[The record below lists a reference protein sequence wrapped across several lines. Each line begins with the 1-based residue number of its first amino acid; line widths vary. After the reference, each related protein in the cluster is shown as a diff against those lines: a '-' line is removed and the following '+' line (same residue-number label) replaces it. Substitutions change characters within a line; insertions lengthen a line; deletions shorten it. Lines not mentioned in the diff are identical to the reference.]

1 MSNKNIERMLIVDGR
16 RRREAVSTKSEGVN
30 SKKAA
35 VSTKSEGVNSKRAV
49 VSTSDERVNSKR
61 AAVLTRGEGVPVNR
75 AAVLTYGE
83 GVNSRKALVSTNCER
98 INSRKASVST
108 KSEGGRLYN
117 ITDPEMQRLTNILT
131 NIILQ
136 SYGKIDKFNI
146 LLRTIDVP
154 NKEEFK
160 EYMTKI
166 LTYQLTTKPFTYKI
180 SAQLILI
187 FYKLISKHLTLTE
200 IIKSA
205 EGSHNFVLI
214 FKLSD
219 RTIKVY
225 RIFKEILTKPYD
237 PCKMESKIKIL
248 LETQRYNN
256 GCVINYEFEYPF
268 KNSKLPYP
276 LYTVQEYMEPY
287 IPAKHEGLKDCIKLY
302 FKSKFIDHFYMFD
315 DFKQD
320 NVMYNPRTKKIQIT
334 DPEFKCLTIGFEAP
348 IFMNKPLINYI
359 KKTLNVDMNSN
370 TWHHPNL
377 VKSILVTKENQI
389 ILINSYL
396 FGIVMI
402 TLYFMLI
409 REAALKK
416 KTLNYNFKPTNLDC
430 FDHVGYGEVI
440 NYNILRDMINTLF
453 TKEELVSNYINKAV
467 NKTKVVKLLDTIDLN
482 KLLKKYSI

>member
-1 MSNKNIERMLIVDGR
+1 MLVVDGR
-16 RRREAVSTKSEGVN
+16 RRKAAVSTKSEGVQVNRAAVLTNREGVNSKKEAVSTKSEGVN
-30 SKKAA
+30 SRKAAVLTYGERVPINRAA
-35 VSTKSEGVNSKRAV
+35 VSTSGERVPVNRAAV
-49 VSTSDERVNSKR
+49 LTSGERVNSKR
-61 AAVLTRGEGVPVNR
+61 AAV
-75 AAVLTYGE
+75 
-83 GVNSRKALVSTNCER
+83 S
-98 INSRKASVST
+98 I
-108 KSEGGRLYN
+108 KSKGGRLYN
-117 ITDPEMQRLTNILT
+117 ITDPEMQRLTNVLT

-146 LLRTIDVP
+146 LLKTIDVP

-219 RTIKVY
+219 KTIKVY

-256 GCVINYEFEYPF
+256 GCVVNYEFEYPF

-276 LYTVQEYMEPY
+276 LYTVQEFMEPY

-416 KTLNYNFKPTNLDC
+416 KTLNFNFKPTNLDC

-482 KLLKKYSI
+482 KLLKKYSV